1 MKSYTFNQSLS
12 SFFLFFA
19 VIFFVSCKKDPIT
32 PEPLP
37 PPVVPPIVITPAPP
51 VVKPNLVFFALNTS
65 NQLIRYNA
73 NAVETAQSTIA
84 INGLQ
89 SGENIV
95 AIDFRPATG
104 ELYGLSSGSRLYII
118 NINTGMARIVGTAP
132 FTPDLPSGSVAF
144 DFNPTVDRIRL
155 VTSTGQNLRLNPETG
170 TVIAT
175 DGNINGT
182 VGANIS
188 GAAYSGNIAGSTN
201 TVLYDID
208 ITSQK
213 LFRQNPPNNGTL
225 VEIGM
230 LGVPALGESG
240 FDISPDGTVALAALN
255 VGGQNNLY
263 LIDTSSGKANLLG
276 TLRSALPIRSIAIPT
291 NSVAYTLD
299 NVNNILIFNIS
310 SPATISTKAIT
321 GLLAGDTLLGLDF
334 RPLNGQLYALGS
346 TSRLYTINA
355 SSGAATV
362 VGTAPFAT
370 RLLGS
375 NFGFDFNP
383 VPDRIRVVSDR
394 GQNLRLHPDLGT
406 VAFVDGNLKPG
417 TPTISAAAYTNNFA
431 GTTTTT
437 LFVIDHATDKLFIQN
452 PPNDGTLV
460 EVGSLGINIEAA
472 NGFDIGS
479 NSGIAYAILQ
489 VGTTQALYS
498 INLTTGAATKLN
510 DFSRPVRG
518 FTIGLG
524 F

>member
-1 MKSYTFNQSLS
+1 
-12 SFFLFFA
+12 
-19 VIFFVSCKKDPIT
+19 
-32 PEPLP
+32 
-37 PPVVPPIVITPAPP
+37 
-51 VVKPNLVFFALNTS
+51 
-65 NQLIRYNA
+65 
-73 NAVETAQSTIA
+73 VETPQSTIA
-84 INGLQ
+84 ISGLQ

-118 NINTGMARIVGTAP
+118 NINTGRARVVGNAP
-132 FTPDLPSGSVAF
+132 FTPDLPSGSVGF

-155 VTSTGQNLRLNPETG
+155 VTSTGQNFRLNPETG

-182 VGANIS
+182 AGANIS
-188 GAAYSGNIAGSTN
+188 GVAYSGNIAGSTN

-230 LGVPALGESG
+230 LGVSALGESG

-263 LIDTSSGKANLLG
+263 LIDTSSGKASLLG
-276 TLRSALPIRSIAIPT
+276 KFGSAIPISSIAIPT

-299 NVNNILIFNIS
+299 NGNNLLIFNIS
-310 SPATISTKAIT
+310 SPATISTKPIT

-334 RPLNGQLYALGS
+334 RPLNGQLYALGR
-346 TSRLYTINA
+346 TSRIYTVNA
-355 SSGAATV
+355 SSGVATA

-370 RLLGS
+370 RLSGS

-406 VAFVDGNLKPG
+406 VAFVDGNLNPG

-437 LFVIDHATDKLFIQN
+437 LFVINHATDKLFIQN
-452 PPNDGTLV
+452 PPNAGTLV

-479 NSGIAYAILQ
+479 TSGIAYAILQ
-489 VGTTQALYS
+489 VGATQGLYS

-510 DFSRPVRG
+510 DFSKPVRG